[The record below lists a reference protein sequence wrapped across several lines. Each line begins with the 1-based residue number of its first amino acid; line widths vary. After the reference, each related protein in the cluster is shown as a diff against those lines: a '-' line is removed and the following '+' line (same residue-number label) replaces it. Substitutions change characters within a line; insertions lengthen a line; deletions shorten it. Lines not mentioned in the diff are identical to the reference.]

1 MCKAAVTDG
10 LEARVVALARSL
22 GAVLPADRVRRHD
35 ALAAHTTF
43 RLGGPADLLVSV
55 RTEAEAIA
63 VAAAAREAGVPVVAL
78 GGGSNVL
85 VSDRGV
91 RGLVLRFHGG
101 DIDRAGD
108 GVVRAGAGVTING
121 LVRWL
126 IGQGLAGLEAWAGT
140 PGTVGGAIFGNAHFQ
155 GRLIS
160 ESVSEVRVLRP
171 DGGVVDVPAGDMDFA
186 YDYSRLHDTG
196 ELVLSATFRVRPG
209 EPDALRAV
217 ARASLAFRKRTQPLH
232 LASAGCIFQ
241 NPAPDEPLPPDMP
254 RSAGALI
261 DRAGCKGLDV
271 GGAAVSEVHANF
283 IVATPQATAAAVRG
297 LIERCRHRVADA
309 FDVRLRDEVVY
320 LGEWERGSGEPS

>member
-1 MCKAAVTDG
+1 MRKAAVTDG
-10 LEARVVALARSL
+10 LEARVAALAESL
-22 GAVLPADRVRRHD
+22 AAVLSPDRVCRH
-35 ALAAHTTF
+35 AQLAAHTTF

-55 RTEAEAIA
+55 RTEEEAMA
-63 VAAAAREAGVPVVAL
+63 VAAAARAADVPVVAL

-91 RGLVLRFHGG
+91 RGLVLHFHGG
-101 DIDRAGD
+101 DIERAGD
-108 GVVRAGAGVTING
+108 GLVRAGAGVTING

-140 PGTVGGAIFGNAHFQ
+140 PGTVGGAIYGNAHFQ

-160 ESVSEVRVLRP
+160 ESVASVRVLQP
-171 DGGVVDVPAGDMDFA
+171 DGRAVDVPAASMGFA

-209 EPDALRAV
+209 DPDALRAV
-217 ARASLAFRKRTQPLH
+217 ARTSLAFRKRTQPLH

-283 IVATPQATAAAVRG
+283 IVATPQATATAVRG
-297 LIERCRHRVADA
+297 VIESCRRRVADA
-309 FDVRLRDEVVY
+309 FGVRLRDEVVY
-320 LGEWERGSGEPS
+320 LGEWEGGSGEQS